1 MTVEREDAS
10 PVRLRVHE
18 LADHLGV
25 TSGDV
30 IRRAQQLG
38 IDAHSPLQSLSEADV
53 GTLVEEFRSA
63 EDVPSDH
70 ELVIEL
76 PTDGRVD
83 EGSAARSGLME
94 TLEARWGIG
103 PMTRRLVVTAMSIV
117 LGTVM
122 LAVGYSFLRPAYAAE
137 AQVFVGSTGTD
148 SSLIERELR
157 SFEVIANSPTVLA
170 PVAEQ
175 FGLSLTDVREM
186 LTTEIQNDSRIIR
199 FEVTDPD
206 PSTAES
212 VAAAVVSSFVAEA
225 GRASSGAFAT
235 YLEDRIAD
243 LEEAIDGLDADLAE
257 QQSTLSSIEAE
268 RGRLESEIELATS
281 KLVELESRLAD
292 IRSSADAPSGAATFL
307 SGQIEETR
315 ATLDAQLAE
324 LDALITSRVTPTE
337 LEIARL
343 EEERARLIDEL
354 DDLRGNQLELE
365 VDDIARP
372 RVQVLSDARLSE
384 EPAGLTPVKAT
395 ALGVVVGGILA
406 SLWIVAATQLRREP

>member
-354 DDLRGNQLELE
+354 
-365 VDDIARP
+365 
-372 RVQVLSDARLSE
+372 
-384 EPAGLTPVKAT
+384 
-395 ALGVVVGGILA
+395 
-406 SLWIVAATQLRREP
+406 W